1 MIPDP
6 TLNYP
11 ITAKPPKPPSCE
23 DPPYEPKP
31 PYTYAQRADMEGWSL
46 QKRMEN
52 APESTAVGM
61 TDKTRSY
68 GMCMRCLSSSIP
80 VKVDKKEGLVY
91 CAKCYDDP
99 DRKPEDC
106 RYMFQKDKVWTFF
119 GQNPMDAQAYEP
131 LGR

>member
-1 MIPDP
+1 MPIADP
-6 TLNYP
+6 TLNFP
-11 ITAKPPKPPSCE
+11 VVAKKPACD
-23 DPPYEPKP
+23 DPPYNPKP

-52 APESTAVGM
+52 APNSTVVGM

-80 VKVDKKEGLVY
+80 VKVDKNEGLVY
-91 CAKCYDDP
+91 CMKCYDDP

-106 RYMFQKDKVWTFF
+106 RYMFQKDKIWTFCE
-119 GQNPMDAQAYEP
+119 QNPMDTHVYQP
-131 LGR
+131 LG